1 MNSLKNLLQASY
13 GDRKASS
20 SLEKQGYTKDPSLSG
35 KRVQVYTDPQGKAT
49 VVHRGTK
56 GLKDI
61 GTDLYVSLGGDIKKT
76 DRYKFSKQQADK
88 AREKYGDVTNVG
100 HSLGGKL
107 AETTA
112 QKHEGIVTFNKA
124 ATLQDIGKQRNPN
137 QLDIRHKNDLVSAI
151 TKTQRGG
158 KTQTLKNKT
167 KNALTAH
174 DTKNLNFL

>member
-20 SLEKQGYTKDPSLSG
+20 DLEKQGYKKDTSLSG

-61 GTDLYVSLGGDIKKT
+61 ATDAYISLGGNINNT
-76 DRYKFSKQQADK
+76 DRYKFSKKVADE
-88 AREKYGDVTNVG
+88 ARQKYGDVTNVG

-124 ATLQDIGKQRNPN
+124 ATLKDIGKVRNPN
-137 QLDIRHKNDLVSAI
+137 QIDIRHKNDLVSAI
-151 TKTQRGG
+151 STTQRGG

-174 DTKNLNFL
+174 DTKNLQFV